1 MDNYF
6 HKDVMEQKL
15 NPKVPSFS
23 LFLHFCLPHLHVHLE
38 EQNQKLFCKL
48 SNIKKHTEN
57 KIKWNA

>member
-1 MDNYF
+1 
-6 HKDVMEQKL
+6 MEQKL

-38 EQNQKLFCKL
+38 EQNQKLFCSL